1 MPVCNTQFGQYL
13 FHPTVSPAS
22 LTVGIGLHRRSVTIG
37 AIEML
42 VYMLMMMM
50 MMIYIRGT
58 GLCPRVILAPKWKLN
73 RSCNIT
79 LPSAAIRVC
88 C

>member
-1 MPVCNTQFGQYL
+1 MPVCNTQFGQFL

-42 VYMLMMMM
+42 VYMLMMM
-50 MMIYIRGT
+50 IYIRGT
-58 GLCPRVILAPKWKLN
+58 DWLVPKGN
-73 RSCNIT
+73 SS
-79 LPSAAIRVC
+79 P
-88 C
+88 

>member
-1 MPVCNTQFGQYL
+1 MNNNIVDRFMPVCNTQFGQFL

-42 VYMLMMMM
+42 VYMLMMM
-50 MMIYIRGT
+50 IYIRGT
-58 GLCPRVILAPKWKLN
+58 DWLVPKGN
-73 RSCNIT
+73 SS
-79 LPSAAIRVC
+79 P
-88 C
+88 